1 VTPQITELSAD
12 SDAVRQKSRLHRFF
26 ALSSVRSPIAVAG
39 FALCLATLILALFGP
54 SVAPADPLN
63 VDLGRQFVAP
73 SAQAWFGTD
82 ELGRDL
88 LSRCLSGMGL
98 SLEGALTVTSMA
110 VIVGLLVGGVAG
122 YVGGSTDNFL
132 MRITDMFLAFPALI
146 LALAIAAALG
156 PSLNHAV
163 MSVAVVWW
171 PWYAR
176 LVRGQVLSLRSMAYV
191 EAAQS
196 VGVRPVRILIRHIL
210 PNCIAPVIVM
220 ASMDMGA
227 VILTT
232 AGLNFIGMGAKP
244 PTPELGAMVSQG
256 RLYLLDSWW
265 VATLPGL
272 VILFMV
278 LGFNLFGD
286 ALRDVLDPQLR
297 GS

>member
-1 VTPQITELSAD
+1 VTQQIVGLATS
-12 SDAVRQKSRLHRFF
+12 SHSPRQKSRWHRFF
-26 ALSSVRSPIAVAG
+26 ALRSVHSPLAVAG
-39 FALCLATLILALFGP
+39 FGLCLATLVLALVGP
-54 SVAPADPLN
+54 RIAPADPLN
-63 VDLGRQFVAP
+63 VDLTRQFMAP
-73 SAQAWFGTD
+73 SEQAWFGTD

-98 SLEGALTVTSMA
+98 SLEGALTVTGIA
-110 VIVGLLVGGVAG
+110 VIIGLLIGGVAG
-122 YVGGSTDNFL
+122 YVGGLTDNLL
-132 MRITDMFLAFPALI
+132 MRVTDMFLAFPALV

-176 LVRGQVLSLRSMAYV
+176 LVRGQVLSLRSTAYV

-196 VGVRPVRILIRHIL
+196 IGVRPARILVRHIL

-286 ALRDVLDPQLR
+286 ALRDILDPQLR